1 MLVRSAAERP
11 KVVWDVGHWGA
22 YLTHPLMHRGFSRI
36 PQREN
41 MQAMTELLQQQDL
54 VDDESL

>member
-1 MLVRSAAERP
+1 MRTKAPQNGQS
-11 KVVWDVGHWGA
+11 VVWDVGHWGA